1 MIPRPTVINQIDRA
15 LGIHPIAAL
24 LGPRQCG
31 KTTVARMFAERQ
43 PSTYFDLEDPVDVR
57 RLSAPMTV
65 LQELSG
71 LVIIDEVQR
80 RPEQPVR
87 CVSPLKTCRSNI
99 FGWSIQDA
107 RNTHSTTGYR
117 SFRLTRSRGWRQ
129 PGAERAILDL
139 RYIWAA
145 NL

>member
-1 MIPRPTVINQIDRA
+1 
-15 LGIHPIAAL
+15 
-24 LGPRQCG
+24 
-31 KTTVARMFAERQ
+31 MFAERQ

-99 FGWSIQDA
+99 FGEPILDA
-107 RNTHSTTGYR
+107 RIMNSTTESR